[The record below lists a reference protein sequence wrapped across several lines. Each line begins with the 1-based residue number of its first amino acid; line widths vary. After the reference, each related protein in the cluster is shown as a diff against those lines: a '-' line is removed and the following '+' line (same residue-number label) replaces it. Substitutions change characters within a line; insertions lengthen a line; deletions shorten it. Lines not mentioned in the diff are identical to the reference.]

1 MVNFLITAIYHNSY
15 NTFQRF
21 VQKGRTLT
29 NQCVVSFSKSL
40 TKKLLLLLSNTRLTN
55 LLYIYLVDNSI
66 QPLILVYRILLYDV
80 TSGGYVSDQ
89 DRHVISFTM
98 NLWTIG
104 TNFSMLSR
112 IGELLFAI
120 YWDYWAHVPKLQD
133 IWS

>member
-1 MVNFLITAIYHNSY
+1 MNT
-15 NTFQRF
+15 TFQKF
-21 VQKGRTLT
+21 VLKGTTLT

-98 NLWTIG
+98 NL
-104 TNFSMLSR
+104 
-112 IGELLFAI
+112 
-120 YWDYWAHVPKLQD
+120 
-133 IWS
+133 